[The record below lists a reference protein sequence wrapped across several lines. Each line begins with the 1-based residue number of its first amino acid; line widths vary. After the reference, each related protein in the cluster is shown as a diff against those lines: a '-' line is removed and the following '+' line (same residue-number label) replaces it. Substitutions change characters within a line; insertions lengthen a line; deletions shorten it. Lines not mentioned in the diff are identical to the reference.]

1 MMKRQST
8 TNLFLW
14 GGLLL
19 SLMITGCDRN
29 DYKTRIQEENDAANP
44 TGNKTVCF
52 RVGKVFPEMYPYTIK
67 YMEGYHK
74 DLYYRDPIYVNHEL
88 NERLALFAKEGLF
101 SEELVGQDGDK
112 PLYRYDLTEEGKKY
126 VDWWGG
132 TNFCFGRLVV
142 DSIDRVTDDRNGI
155 GGGKMRTV
163 TFYFHLEN
171 IPKWIQNKDI
181 YSMYP
186 GYGGIETAVT
196 GQKVRGGSHYYSV
209 SSDGKLRLLRG
220 KSGGY
225 IL

>member
-1 MMKRQST
+1 MMKRQSK

-29 DYKTRIQEENDAANP
+29 DYKTRVQEDNDRNNP
-44 TGNKTVCF
+44 TGNKSACV

-67 YMEGYHK
+67 YMEGYDEK
-74 DLYYRDPIYVNHEL
+74 MDFLDPIYINHKL
-88 NERLALFAKEGLF
+88 NKRLALFAKEGLF

-142 DSIDRVTDDRNGI
+142 DKIRKVEDGQNGI

-163 TFYFHLEN
+163 YFYYHLEN
-171 IPKWIQNKDI
+171 VPKWIQNEKI

-186 GYGGIETAVT
+186 GYGGIKKAVT
-196 GQKVRGGSHYYSV
+196 GQQTRGSHHYSV
-209 SSDGKLRLLRG
+209 SFDGRLRLLTG
-220 KSGGY
+220 MSGSY
-225 IL
+225 TL

>member
-8 TNLFLW
+8 TNLLLW

-29 DYKTRIQEENDAANP
+29 DYKTRIQEENDAKNP
-44 TGNKTVCF
+44 SGNKSVCLA
-52 RVGKVFPEMYPYTIK
+52 VGDLTQDMYPYTIK
-67 YMEGYHK
+67 YIEGKIDPK
-74 DLYYRDPIYVNHEL
+74 DPYDKVVTNNRL
-88 NERLALFAKEGLF
+88 NLKLSLFAKEGLF

-142 DSIDRVTDDRNGI
+142 DSIDSVTDDRNGI

-163 TFYFHLEN
+163 IFYFHLEN

-220 KSGGY
+220 ESGGY

>member
-29 DYKTRIQEENDAANP
+29 DYKTRIQEENDRNNP
-44 TGNKTVCF
+44 TGNKSACV

-67 YMEGYHK
+67 YMEGYDEK
-74 DLYYRDPIYVNHEL
+74 MDFLDPIYINHKL
-88 NERLALFAKEGLF
+88 NKRLALFAKEGLF
-101 SEELVGQDGDK
+101 SEELVGHDGDK

-132 TNFCFGRLVV
+132 TNFCFGRIVV
-142 DSIDRVTDDRNGI
+142 DKITEVENGHN
-155 GGGKMRTV
+155 GFGSNMRTV
-163 TFYFHLEN
+163 YFYYHLEN
-171 IPKWIQNKDI
+171 IPKWIQNEKI

-186 GYGGIETAVT
+186 GYGNIKNAVT
-196 GQKVRGGSHYYSV
+196 GKTASGSHYYSV
-209 SSDGKLRLLRG
+209 SSNGKLRLLG
-220 KSGGY
+220 GMSGAY

>member
-1 MMKRQST
+1 MMKQQSK

-29 DYKTRIQEENDAANP
+29 DYKTRIQRENDAKNP
-44 TGNKTVCF
+44 SGNKSACVA
-52 RVGKVFPEMYPYTIK
+52 VGDLTQDMYPYTIK
-67 YMEGYHK
+67 YIEGEIDPK
-74 DLYYRDPIYVNHEL
+74 DPYDKVVTNNRL
-88 NERLALFAKEGLF
+88 NLKLSLFAKEGLF

-132 TNFCFGRLVV
+132 TNFCFGRIVV
-142 DSIDRVTDDRNGI
+142 DKITEVENGHN
-155 GGGKMRTV
+155 GFGSNMRTV
-163 TFYFHLEN
+163 YFYYHLEN
-171 IPKWIQNKDI
+171 IPKWIQNEKI

-186 GYGGIETAVT
+186 GYGNIKNAVT
-196 GQKVRGGSHYYSV
+196 GKTASGSHYYSV
-209 SSDGKLRLLRG
+209 SSNGKLRLLG
-220 KSGGY
+220 GMSGAY

>member
-1 MMKRQST
+1 MMKRQSK

-19 SLMITGCDRN
+19 SLIITGCDRN
-29 DYKTRIQEENDAANP
+29 DYKTRIQEENDDDNP
-44 TGNKTVCF
+44 TGNKSACV

-74 DLYYRDPIYVNHEL
+74 DLYYRDPIYVNHKL
-88 NERLALFAKEGLF
+88 NKRLALFAKEGLF
-101 SEELVGQDGDK
+101 SEELVGHDGDK

-132 TNFCFGRLVV
+132 TNFCFGRIVV
-142 DSIDRVTDDRNGI
+142 DKITDVDNDHNGI
-155 GGGKMRTV
+155 GGGNMRTV
-163 TFYFHLEN
+163 YFDYHLEN
-171 IPKWIQNKDI
+171 IPKWIQNEKI

-186 GYGGIETAVT
+186 GYGNIKNAVT
-196 GQKVRGGSHYYSV
+196 GKTARSAHHYSV

>member
-44 TGNKTVCF
+44 TGNKTVCLA
-52 RVGKVFPEMYPYTIK
+52 VGDITQDMYPYTIK
-67 YMEGYHK
+67 YMEGYDEK
-74 DLYYRDPIYVNHEL
+74 MDFLDPIYINHKL
-88 NERLALFAKEGLF
+88 NKRLGLFAKEGLF
-101 SEELVGQDGDK
+101 SEELVGHDGDK

-132 TNFCFGRLVV
+132 TNFCFGRIVV
-142 DSIDRVTDDRNGI
+142 DKITDVDNGHN
-155 GGGKMRTV
+155 GFGSNMRTV
-163 TFYFHLEN
+163 YFYYHLEN

-186 GYGGIETAVT
+186 GYGDIEKAVT
-196 GQKVRGGSHYYSV
+196 GGTASSAHYYSV
-209 SSDGKLRLLRG
+209 SSDGKLKLYMG
-220 KSGGY
+220 KSGAY

>member
-67 YMEGYHK
+67 YIEGKIDPK
-74 DLYYRDPIYVNHEL
+74 DPYDKVVTNNRL
-88 NERLALFAKEGLF
+88 NLKLSLFAKEGLF